1 MKRKAP
7 APSALPAEQ
16 AHALP
21 SRRQVKQARK
31 QHRATVHDTIHELA
45 RNVGVLIDGMGA
57 TCALCNE
64 RSIATARFSCC
75 SPHVDGPSSAADD
88 GWDCCVV
95 CVRKLVSHS
104 FDLPTARFD
113 RVKTLEELE
122 ALTVGDALSKIKTSL
137 HLFIYLG

>member
-1 MKRKAP
+1 
-7 APSALPAEQ
+7 
-16 AHALP
+16 
-21 SRRQVKQARK
+21 
-31 QHRATVHDTIHELA
+31 
-45 RNVGVLIDGMGA
+45 
-57 TCALCNE
+57 
-64 RSIATARFSCC
+64 
-75 SPHVDGPSSAADD
+75 
-88 GWDCCVV
+88 VV